1 MKRVSTLCL
10 TLLLGTSLVYSQQRP
25 TSSPQ
30 EILDKMV
37 AVYVS
42 CSSYVDKGQVK
53 TTFFENS
60 GPRTT
65 KRPFSTAFVRPS
77 RFCFEFED
85 RGIDD
90 RARHFI
96 VWRDESAIKSWWT
109 IKPETRTFETLSQ
122 ALAGATGVSGG
133 SAINVPSML
142 MGDLQDTH
150 RIQTLTKLIL
160 RGEDQLGDR
169 MAYWIEGR
177 DWRNGL
183 LAIWI
188 DKESFLLLKINE
200 KNKLRDVV
208 SESTTTYQPRINV
221 KIEPAELGFNH

>member
-37 AVYVS
+37 AVYAS

-77 RFCFEFED
+77 RFRFEFED

-90 RARHFI
+90 RARHF
-96 VWRDESAIKSWWT
+96 
-109 IKPETRTFETLSQ
+109 
-122 ALAGATGVSGG
+122 
-133 SAINVPSML
+133 
-142 MGDLQDTH
+142 QDTH

-188 DKESFLLLKINE
+188 DKESFLLLKIHE

-221 KIEPAELGFNH
+221 KIAPAELAFNH